1 MDTNELTYKVE
12 TGSDTE
18 DEDLWLPSGR
28 GVGRMDWKFEISRC
42 ELLYIERTQGAIFN
56 IL

>member
-18 DEDLWLPSGR
+18 DEDLWLPRGR
-28 GVGRMDWKFEISRC
+28 GVGRRDWKFEISR
-42 ELLYIERTQGAIFN
+42 
-56 IL
+56 